1 MKNVSIGLAILVGC
15 YFVSWTVAFV
25 GVNGP
30 EFARYF
36 EYLGLFW
43 TLSGLERPAVTGVI
57 SIGLTISLVAG
68 VIWHLRRRLRN
79 SNV

>member
-1 MKNVSIGLAILVGC
+1 MKKAPISLAILVGC

-25 GVNGP
+25 GVNGT

-57 SIGLTISLVAG
+57 SIGLTIPLVAG
-68 VIWHLRRRLRN
+68 VIWYLRRRLRN

>member
-1 MKNVSIGLAILVGC
+1 MKNASIGPAILVGC

-43 TLSGLERPAVTGVI
+43 TLSGLERPVATGVI
-57 SIGLTISLVAG
+57 SIGLTIPLVAG
-68 VIWHLRRRLRN
+68 VFWQWSRRCRQC
-79 SNV
+79 

>member
-1 MKNVSIGLAILVGC
+1 MKNVSIGLVILVGC

-30 EFARYF
+30 EFSRYF
-36 EYLGLFW
+36 EYLELFW

-57 SIGLTISLVAG
+57 SIGLTIPLVAG
-68 VIWHLRRRLRN
+68 VVWYLRRRRQC

>member
-1 MKNVSIGLAILVGC
+1 MKNASIGFAILVGC

-25 GVNGP
+25 GVNGL

-43 TLSGLERPAVTGVI
+43 TLSGLERPVVTGVI
-57 SIGLTISLVAG
+57 SIVLTIPLVAG
-68 VIWHLRRRLRN
+68 AFWYLRRSDRR
-79 SNV
+79 S